1 NEEAEGISVL
11 VVEDNEEL
19 RHFMVNILRKDY
31 HVIEAENGKTG
42 LEKIKSKIPD
52 LVISD
57 IMMPCLDGIELL
69 EEVKK
74 DYNVSHIPFVLLSAK
89 ATLDDR
95 IKGLEYGA
103 DDYITKPFSSGYLR
117 ARISSLL
124 KQRSILREHF
134 MKEVLPVAG
143 KEPVA
148 IQGDALENLSPSV
161 PQITSYDEEFI
172 HKIIQAVE
180 ERLQDSDFK
189 IEDLADS
196 MNIGRSVF
204 YKKVKSI
211 LGVSPIELVKDMR
224 IKRAIQLLETGNY
237 NISQIAYMSGFSS
250 SQYFSRVFK
259 ELKNCTPSEYKIK
272 N

>member
-1 NEEAEGISVL
+1 
-11 VVEDNEEL
+11 
-19 RHFMVNILRKDY
+19 
-31 HVIEAENGKTG
+31 
-42 LEKIKSKIPD
+42 
-52 LVISD
+52 
-57 IMMPCLDGIELL
+57 
-69 EEVKK
+69 
-74 DYNVSHIPFVLLSAK
+74 
-89 ATLDDR
+89 
-95 IKGLEYGA
+95 
-103 DDYITKPFSSGYLR
+103 
-117 ARISSLL
+117 
-124 KQRSILREHF
+124 

-204 YKKVKSI
+204 YMKVKSI

-224 IKRAIQLLETGNY
+224 ITRAIQLLETGNY

>member
-1 NEEAEGISVL
+1 MKKIF
-11 VVEDNEEL
+11 VVEDDESICEEL
-19 RHFMVNILRKDY
+19 VQILENEGY
-31 HVIEAENGKTG
+31 EAESLESFDNTKDDILKAAPNLVLMDINIPGINGRN
-42 LEKIKSKIPD
+42 
-52 LVISD
+52 LVKEIRKESD
-57 IMMPCLDGIELL
+57 VPIIMVTSRTSEMD
-69 EEVKK
+69 EV
-74 DYNVSHIPFVLLSAK
+74 LSMS
-89 ATLDDR
+89 
-95 IKGLEYGA
+95 YGA

>member
-1 NEEAEGISVL
+1 MSRILIVEDDTNINNLLQEALSKEGYSCEQAFSGTEAKLLLNMQEHGYELVLLDLMLPGISG
-11 VVEDNEEL
+11 
-19 RHFMVNILRKDY
+19 
-31 HVIEAENGKTG
+31 EA
-42 LEKIKSKIPD
+42 
-52 LVISD
+52 V
-57 IMMPCLDGIELL
+57 L
-69 EEVKK
+69 EEIRKK
-74 DYNVSHIPFVLLSAK
+74 GNLPVIVLTAK
-89 ATLDDR
+89 DSLDE
-95 IKGLEYGA
+95 KVGVLTSGA

-148 IQGDALENLSPSV
+148 IQSDALENLSPSV

>member
-1 NEEAEGISVL
+1 MKPKILIIDDEIHIVELIRFNLETSGYEVDIAYDGLDGYLKIKENAPQLVLLDWMLPNISGIDMLKKIRNDKSL
-11 VVEDNEEL
+11 SD
-19 RHFMVNILRKDY
+19 IP
-31 HVIEAENGKTG
+31 VIMLTAKNMESDKIEG
-42 LEKIKSKIPD
+42 LE
-52 LVISD
+52 L
-57 IMMPCLDGIELL
+57 
-69 EEVKK
+69 
-74 DYNVSHIPFVLLSAK
+74 
-89 ATLDDR
+89 
-95 IKGLEYGA
+95 GA

-237 NISQIAYMSGFSS
+237 NISQIAFMSGFSS

>member
-1 NEEAEGISVL
+1 MP
-11 VVEDNEEL
+11 
-19 RHFMVNILRKDY
+19 R
-31 HVIEAENGKTG
+31 TC
-42 LEKIKSKIPD
+42 KIQS
-52 LVISD
+52 
-57 IMMPCLDGIELL
+57 
-69 EEVKK
+69 
-74 DYNVSHIPFVLLSAK
+74 
-89 ATLDDR
+89 
-95 IKGLEYGA
+95 
-103 DDYITKPFSSGYLR
+103 
-117 ARISSLL
+117 
-124 KQRSILREHF
+124 SILREHF
-134 MKEVLPVAG
+134 MKEVLPVVG

>member
-1 NEEAEGISVL
+1 MIA
-11 VVEDNEEL
+11 VVEDEKELCESLKMLLTEKGYEIVTAGSCGEVDKYIGNPQIDMFLLDVKLPDGSGFDICRKIRKSSEVPVIFLTSCDNEEEIV
-19 RHFMVNILRKDY
+19 M
-31 HVIEAENGKTG
+31 G
-42 LEKIKSKIPD
+42 L
-52 LVISD
+52 D
-57 IMMPCLDGIELL
+57 I
-69 EEVKK
+69 
-74 DYNVSHIPFVLLSAK
+74 
-89 ATLDDR
+89 
-95 IKGLEYGA
+95 GA

>member
-1 NEEAEGISVL
+1 MKKIF
-11 VVEDNEEL
+11 VVEDDGSICDELVQILENEG
-19 RHFMVNILRKDY
+19 Y
-31 HVIEAENGKTG
+31 EAESLESFDNTKDDILKAAPNLVLMDINIPGINGRN
-42 LEKIKSKIPD
+42 
-52 LVISD
+52 LVKEIRKESD
-57 IMMPCLDGIELL
+57 VPIIMVTSRTSEMD
-69 EEVKK
+69 EV
-74 DYNVSHIPFVLLSAK
+74 LSMS
-89 ATLDDR
+89 
-95 IKGLEYGA
+95 YGA

>member
-1 NEEAEGISVL
+1 
-11 VVEDNEEL
+11 
-19 RHFMVNILRKDY
+19 
-31 HVIEAENGKTG
+31 
-42 LEKIKSKIPD
+42 
-52 LVISD
+52 
-57 IMMPCLDGIELL
+57 MMPEKDGIEMTRELRA
-69 EEVKK
+69 
-74 DYNVSHIPFVLLSAK
+74 DMTTSHIPIILLTAK
-89 ATLDDR
+89 TTIESKLE
-95 IKGLEYGA
+95 GLEYGA
-103 DDYITKPFSSGYLR
+103 DDYITKPFSAGYLR

>member
-1 NEEAEGISVL
+1 MI
-11 VVEDNEEL
+11 
-19 RHFMVNILRKDY
+19 
-31 HVIEAENGKTG
+31 
-42 LEKIKSKIPD
+42 
-52 LVISD
+52 
-57 IMMPCLDGIELL
+57 
-69 EEVKK
+69 
-74 DYNVSHIPFVLLSAK
+74 
-89 ATLDDR
+89 
-95 IKGLEYGA
+95 
-103 DDYITKPFSSGYLR
+103 
-117 ARISSLL
+117 
-124 KQRSILREHF
+124 
-134 MKEVLPVAG
+134 
-143 KEPVA
+143 
-148 IQGDALENLSPSV
+148 
-161 PQITSYDEEFI
+161 FI

>member
-1 NEEAEGISVL
+1 
-11 VVEDNEEL
+11 
-19 RHFMVNILRKDY
+19 M
-31 HVIEAENGKTG
+31 IEAENGKTG

-124 KQRSILREHF
+124 KQRSILREYF

-148 IQGDALENLSPSV
+148 IQSDALENLSPSV

-237 NISQIAYMSGFSS
+237 NISQISYMSGFSS